1 MSTRYSIVHVHVH
14 MYVFF
19 NSYYICYVFWCVLSL
34 PERKSSYVP
43 NEMLS
48 RKASWTSSVFD
59 ESGLERQATLRKI
72 KKIPGG

>member
-1 MSTRYSIVHVHVH
+1 MHTYVCILLNAIV
-14 MYVFF
+14 
-19 NSYYICYVFWCVLSL
+19 CYVGIFILSL
-34 PERKSSYVP
+34 PDRKSSRVP

-72 KKIPGG
+72 KKLQGG